1 MMFYMIKNN
10 MKIEEIDKKE
20 MKIVKIPLEDLVEYE
35 HNNKI
40 HTEEQIERIANSLK
54 EFWWLQPIVVEN
66 GNVLV
71 AWHGRVLWAKKLGL
85 KYAPAVR
92 AEDLTPEQI
101 RKYRIWDNKLNE
113 SEWDIVNLNY
123 EMSELWDLNL
133 WDLKFSKE
141 EVFPELDFPDFNPD
155 DFEDLEGSI
164 GQIKITVFAKDEA
177 EAELIR
183 KDLAWLGYEYK

>member
-1 MMFYMIKNN
+1 MIDLNELLMMFYMIKNN
-10 MKIEEIDKKE
+10 MKIEEIALKDL
-20 MKIVKIPLEDLVEYE
+20 IPYE

-54 EFWWLQPIVVEN
+54 EFWWLQPVVIDKN
-66 GNVLV
+66 NVLV
-71 AWHGRVLWAKKLGL
+71 AWHGRVLWAEKLGL
-85 KYAPAVR
+85 KTAPCIR
-92 AEDLTPEQI
+92 AENLTEEQI